1 MGNKK
6 SKVQDLIKALADCL
20 HDDLVSEDMCL
31 GVYTALDA
39 VPVNYHWKA
48 FAALLG
54 MEVKEEAP
62 DNF

>member
-1 MGNKK
+1 M
-6 SKVQDLIKALADCL
+6 LALAQAL
-20 HDDLVSEDMCL
+20 HDSQISEDMVEGACK
-31 GVYTALDA
+31 ALDA
-39 VPVNYHWKA
+39 VPVNYHWEA